1 LTAHRQADAL
11 GAKQPGVEAMNI
23 HLAVLIIATASL
35 LGIAAASAQ
44 DYPFC
49 LVSCNNG
56 GCTFSTLQQCQATAS
71 GIEGTCQANPNYRP
85 AKEAQPARYAR
96 ATRKKL

>member
-1 LTAHRQADAL
+1 
-11 GAKQPGVEAMNI
+11 MNI
-23 HLAVLIIATASL
+23 RLVVLTIATLSVP
-35 LGIAAASAQ
+35 GIAAVSAQ

-49 LVSCNNG
+49 LNSCNNG

-85 AKEAQPARYAR
+85 TREAQPVSHVR
-96 ATRKKL
+96 AARKKL

>member
-1 LTAHRQADAL
+1 
-11 GAKQPGVEAMNI
+11 MNI
-23 HLAVLIIATASL
+23 HLSVSTVATAFV

-49 LVSCNNG
+49 LNSCNNG

-71 GIEGTCQANPNYRP
+71 GIEGTCEPNPFYHQATQ
-85 AKEAQPARYAR
+85 AQRATYAR
-96 ATRKKL
+96 ARSPDKSIRPGMRP

>member
-1 LTAHRQADAL
+1 
-11 GAKQPGVEAMNI
+11 MNV
-23 HLAVLIIATASL
+23 HLAVSTIATAFM

-71 GIEGTCQANPNYRP
+71 GIEGTCEANPNYHP
-85 AKEAQPARYAR
+85 AKEAQPVGYTRGA
-96 ATRKKL
+96 RKKF